1 MYDRRIDT
9 SSIPKDLILDI
20 NDISCS
26 FRLIGLS
33 LWNAQHYTAMALY
46 NDTWHLYDGIKSP
59 NFLPCT
65 EHFEAVYRPTY
76 CLYALTNSHSET
88 QKLQEPNT
96 NGVDDCSDTDMLK
109 AAMILE
115 TLSTET
121 RGKKM

>member
-1 MYDRRIDT
+1 
-9 SSIPKDLILDI
+9 
-20 NDISCS
+20 
-26 FRLIGLS
+26 
-33 LWNAQHYTAMALY
+33 MALY

-76 CLYALTNSHSET
+76 CLYGMVYIYINVIKYLLKIISCIISYILFEIYVNLFYSSALTNSHSET

-96 NGVDDCSDTDMLK
+96 NGVVDCSDTDMLK

-115 TLSTET
+115 TLSEET
-121 RGKKM
+121 RGKKI